1 MSVEAL
7 QEIAEYM
14 KGRLGAAVENV
25 QCARGELTITLEPER
40 IIDAL
45 VFLRDDVQCQFIALM
60 DISGADYPDEE
71 KRFAV
76 CYHLLSPRQ
85 NLRLRL
91 KLHIAEGEA
100 VPSVCAVFA
109 GAEWY
114 EREIYDMYG
123 VAFSSHPDMRRL
135 LTDYGFQG
143 HPLRKDFPVSGFV
156 ECRYDP
162 YIKRVVY
169 EPALLQQEMRQFD
182 FLSPWEAADYVL
194 PGDDKAKS
202 AEKAKE

>member
-1 MSVEAL
+1 MSAEAL
-7 QEIAEYM
+7 GEIAEYI
-14 KGRLGAAVENV
+14 KERLGAVVEK
-25 QCARGELTITLEPER
+25 AELAYDELTVTVNAAR

-45 VFLRDDVQCQFIALM
+45 VLLRDDVQCQFIALI
-60 DISGADYPDEE
+60 DISGADYPDKE

-91 KLHIAEGEA
+91 KLHIDENTP
-100 VPSVCAVFA
+100 VPSACAVFA

-123 VAFSSHPDMRRL
+123 VYFSDHPDMRRI

-143 HPLRKDFPVSGFV
+143 YPLRKDFPVSGFV
-156 ECRYDP
+156 ECRYDNEVKG
-162 YIKRVVY
+162 IVY
-169 EPALLQQEMRQFD
+169 EPVLLRQEMRSFD
-182 FLSPWEAADYVL
+182 FLSPWEAADYIL
-194 PGDDKAKS
+194 PGD
-202 AEKAKE
+202 EKAKKG